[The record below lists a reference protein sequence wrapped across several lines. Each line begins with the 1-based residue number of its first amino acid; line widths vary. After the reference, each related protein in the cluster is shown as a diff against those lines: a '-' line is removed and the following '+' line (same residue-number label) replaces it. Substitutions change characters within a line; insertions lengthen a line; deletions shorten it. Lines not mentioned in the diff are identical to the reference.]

1 VSEKN
6 WQDEAKRVAEGIRR
20 RVTEF
25 TLKNGGGYLSQACS
39 SAEILAT
46 LYTRVM
52 KLGPSVAPPVPSPF
66 GGVPGKN
73 PDYTTGAGYNGPR
86 KPELDRF
93 FISPVHYAL
102 VLYATLVETGRMA
115 EEGLAMFNQ
124 DGSTVEMIGAEHSPG
139 HELMAGSLGQALS
152 QVIGIALGR
161 RRKGETG
168 RNFVFMSDGEFMIGQ
183 TWEAMETLSFYRLDS
198 VIAYVDANG
207 QSADGKIDEVMGIE
221 PLKERLE
228 AWRSGRPSSTTSA
241 SRGPRKRRR
250 SSASTCAS
258 GEVGSDARNPGPPE
272 EPGQVG
278 GGQAR
283 GGRLLRRPDQL
294 HRGPPLRR
302 DLPRPLLQ
310 LRNDR
315 AEHDVGRRRHGP
327 RGVHP
332 LGPHLRRLPL
342 PPRPRPGADV
352 GRLPQPAGAHRRLPA
367 RHHHPRRGHPP
378 GHRGRGHHA
387 RRSQHD
393 RARDRRRRRRGERA
407 RRGPGR

>member
-1 VSEKN
+1 VSKKS

-52 KLGPSVAPPVPSPF
+52 NLGPSVAPPVPPPF

-73 PDYTTGAGYNGPR
+73 PNYTTGAGYNGPR
-86 KPELDRF
+86 QPELDRF

-115 EEGLAMFNQ
+115 EEGLAMFNA

-183 TWEAMETLSFYRLDS
+183 TWEAMETLSFYKLDS

-207 QSADGKIDEVMGIE
+207 QSADGKIEEVMGIE

-228 AWRSGRPSSTTSA
+228 AFGAVAVDVDGHDVEALAAAAETPHEGKPLVVIARTNPYCGVEVLSERAPKFHYIRFT
-241 SRGPRKRRR
+241 GP
-250 SSASTCAS
+250 
-258 GEVGSDARNPGPPE
+258 GEKEALERFYAE
-272 EPGQVG
+272 KW
-278 GGQAR
+278 GGQK
-283 GGRLLRRPDQL
+283 
-294 HRGPPLRR
+294 
-302 DLPRPLLQ
+302 
-310 LRNDR
+310 
-315 AEHDVGRRRHGP
+315 
-327 RGVHP
+327 
-332 LGPHLRRLPL
+332 
-342 PPRPRPGADV
+342 
-352 GRLPQPAGAHRRLPA
+352 
-367 RHHHPRRGHPP
+367 
-378 GHRGRGHHA
+378 
-387 RRSQHD
+387 
-393 RARDRRRRRRGERA
+393 
-407 RRGPGR
+407 

>member
-1 VSEKN
+1 MS
-6 WQDEAKRVAEGIRR
+6 WPQEAKRVADGIRR
-20 RVTEF
+20 RVTAF

-52 KLGPSVAPPVPSPF
+52 NLGPSVAPPVPPPF

-73 PDYTTGAGYNGPR
+73 PDYTTGAGYNGPHE
-86 KPELDRF
+86 PERDRF

-115 EEGLAMFNQ
+115 EEGLSMFNQ
-124 DGSTVEMIGAEHSPG
+124 DGGTVEMIGAEHSPG

-152 QVIGIALGR
+152 QVIGVALGR

-228 AWRSGRPSSTTSA
+228 AFGA
-241 SRGPRKRRR
+241 V
-250 SSASTCAS
+250 AV
-258 GEVGSDARNPGPPE
+258 EVDGHVVEALAAAAETPHEGKPLVVIARTNPYCGVEVLAERAPKFHYIRFAGPE
-272 EPGQVG
+272 EKEALERFYV
-278 GGQAR
+278 R
-283 GGRLLRRPDQL
+283 KWGGR
-294 HRGPPLRR
+294 
-302 DLPRPLLQ
+302 
-310 LRNDR
+310 
-315 AEHDVGRRRHGP
+315 E
-327 RGVHP
+327 
-332 LGPHLRRLPL
+332 
-342 PPRPRPGADV
+342 
-352 GRLPQPAGAHRRLPA
+352 
-367 RHHHPRRGHPP
+367 
-378 GHRGRGHHA
+378 
-387 RRSQHD
+387 
-393 RARDRRRRRRGERA
+393 
-407 RRGPGR
+407 